1 MNSKEGKE
9 EILAMMGI
17 FILGA
22 LIGSFSTLKA
32 VSLWIMS
39 IIYITTEIIILAKSD
54 DIPIAIL
61 RLIILSVPT
70 IVEFALLE
78 LSGGQAQDVDYMRLT
93 MGLYIYIT
101 PTIVPIIAIIFRK
114 YITKYILITRIKTL
128 ISKNK
133 IDSAIYLINK
143 RDKLFITKLLY
154 KSGTYS
160 YDFKDKFDL
169 KFLSTIIY
177 KLIKSGKY
185 EEVYNFILKCLTEN
199 IQINKYISKEEL
211 FEIFLKIEKI
221 NNTSEILKI
230 IEKLDTSYKIYFLEN
245 LIKLNKKDIALGIL
259 SNKNILKD
267 ILLKSYEDLRNIIFE
282 LYYENKRIKEFTD
295 FFVEEK
301 DIYKNENLHIW
312 LVEKLKERKEY
323 EFALLLLKNRYY
335 GDHKDIIDAL
345 DREDKLQKI
354 SLNSIPM
361 DLYYHAICKL
371 KNKGYYEQALD
382 LSRRYYKHYNIV
394 GLPLSPIDDIHK
406 ASEDVIDALDKEDK
420 LQKISLYSIPQAL
433 YPYVILKLKN
443 KKYYQKVKEFMK
455 FYNYWVL
462 GNLDLHKIWIETCV
476 CLNEQNNIMN
486 YFYEN
491 VIAIKEKKEIL
502 DFYYKKAVEFE
513 EIGDYKTASI
523 ILEAFVS
530 QDIKYRDALT
540 RYQKLL
546 VKLEFNNISDR
557 KIGTTKKIKENDL
570 TQTSA
575 LSENINDKYEF
586 IREIGRGGMGIV
598 YEAWDKKL
606 NRKVAIKKLKE
617 ELSINPRDKKRFIEE
632 AQNVANFNHPN
643 IISIYDIVEEGKDV
657 YIVFEFIDGKT
668 VNEILSETNKIN
680 IKKSIYIIK
689 EVCKALSYSHSK
701 NIVHRD
707 IKPSNIMIA
716 NPPVSPFD
724 KGGIKEGFVKVMD
737 FGIARELKDTLTR
750 LTGMVDTSG
759 TFSYM
764 SPEQHLGK
772 FYKSSD
778 IYSLGITFYEMICGE
793 LPFKG
798 PDFITQK
805 RELAYKSPKEI
816 IKDLPQEIENIVSK
830 CLNNDLEK
838 RYKSADELL
847 EELERIEI

>member
-1 MNSKEGKE
+1 LEKKKYEKVGKYYM
-9 EILAMMGI
+9 L
-17 FILGA
+17 L
-22 LIGSFSTLKA
+22 
-32 VSLWIMS
+32 V
-39 IIYITTEIIILAKSD
+39 IIIM
-54 DIPIAIL
+54 
-61 RLIILSVPT
+61 LISS
-70 IVEFALLE
+70 F
-78 LSGGQAQDVDYMRLT
+78 
-93 MGLYIYIT
+93 
-101 PTIVPIIAIIFRK
+101 IFLFSNFPFVLK
-114 YITKYILITRIKTL
+114 HRIEKL

-133 IDSAIYLINK
+133 IDKAV
-143 RDKLFITKLLY
+143 KLFK
-154 KSGTYS
+154 KSE
-160 YDFKDKFDL
+160 DKNIDL
-169 KFLSTIIY
+169 NFS

-185 EEVYNFILKCLTEN
+185 KEIYDFISKCFTED
-199 IQINKYISKEEL
+199 IKIGKYISKEEL
-211 FEIFLKIEKI
+211 FEIFLKTEKI

-230 IEKLDTSYKIYFLEN
+230 IEKLGTSYKIYFLEN
-245 LIKLNKKDIALGIL
+245 LIKLNKKDVALGIL

-267 ILLKSYEDLRNIIFE
+267 ILLKSYEDLRNIVFDI
-282 LYYENKRIKEFTD
+282 YYERKRIKEFIN
-295 FFVEEK
+295 FFIEEK
-301 DIYKNENLHIW
+301 DIYENENLYIW
-312 LVEKLKERKEY
+312 LIKKLKE
-323 EFALLLLKNRYY
+323 
-335 GDHKDIIDAL
+335 
-345 DREDKLQKI
+345 
-354 SLNSIPM
+354 
-361 DLYYHAICKL
+361 
-371 KNKGYYEQALD
+371 KGYYE
-382 LSRRYYKHYNIV
+382 
-394 GLPLSPIDDIHK
+394 
-406 ASEDVIDALDKEDK
+406 
-420 LQKISLYSIPQAL
+420 
-433 YPYVILKLKN
+433 
-443 KKYYQKVKEFMK
+443 KVKEFMMNIFK
-455 FYNYWVL
+455 NEWD
-462 GNLDLHKIWIETCV
+462 LDLHKIWIETCV

-491 VIAIKEKKEIL
+491 IENIKKQKEISEIL

-523 ILEAFVS
+523 ILEAFVN

-557 KIGTTKKIKENDL
+557 KIGITKKIKENDL

-586 IREIGRGGMGIV
+586 IREIGQGGMGIV
-598 YEAWDKKL
+598 YEAMDKKL

-617 ELSINPRDKKRFIEE
+617 ELSINPREKKRFIDE
-632 AQNVANFNHPN
+632 AQNVANLNHPN

-798 PDFITQK
+798 PDFLAQK

-816 IKDLPQEIENIVSK
+816 IKDLPQEIENIISK

-847 EELERIEI
+847 TDLEKIKI